1 MEIFLLALLVAA
13 LALICAGYWLFF
25 MGVARLPAGMG
36 IKTSPRLEAYSDMIN
51 NGTAWFKAQ
60 DAERVVLPAYDGTPL
75 VGLYVHNPQA
85 RGTVIL
91 FHGYRCDG
99 YRDFSCVYKF
109 YYELG
114 YSLLNVFQRAHGQS
128 GGQYICFGVKERFD
142 CRDWARYV
150 CDRFGPGHDIFL
162 GGISMGSTTVLM
174 ASELELPKSVRGIIA
189 DCGFTSPREEFK
201 EVLRNK
207 MHLPVHPFL
216 EIADVFCR
224 LFAGFGFND
233 CSTVDAMRVNKLPVL
248 FIHGEADNFVPSRF
262 TRENFEACLAPK
274 IFISVP
280 NAGHGFSYL
289 MEPERCQWSLRAFLK
304 NNSTFRD
311 TRGGATE
318 PFPSG
323 DELSLFQ

>member
-1 MEIFLLALLVAA
+1 MEIFLLALLAAA

-25 MGVARLPAGMG
+25 MGVVRLPAGMG
-36 IKTSPRLEAYSDMIN
+36 IKDSPRLEAYSDMISS
-51 NGTAWFKAQ
+51 GTAWFQAQ

-75 VGLYVHNPQA
+75 VGLYVHNPQP

-99 YRDFSCVYKF
+99 YRDFSCVYK
-109 YYELG
+109 YYYDLG

-162 GGISMGSTTVLM
+162 GGISMGSSTVLM

-189 DCGFTSPREEFK
+189 DCGFTSPYAEFK
-201 EVLRNK
+201 EVLTHK
-207 MHLPVHPFL
+207 MHLPAHPFI

-248 FIHGEADNFVPSRF
+248 FIHGEADNFVPFRF

-274 IFISVP
+274 TLISVP

-289 MEPERCQWSLRAFLK
+289 METERCQSALRVFLK
-304 NNSTFRD
+304 NNSTSHGTHGDGMELFR
-311 TRGGATE
+311 
-318 PFPSG
+318 SG
-323 DELSLFQ
+323 EDVSRFQ

>member
-13 LALICAGYWLFF
+13 LALICIGYWLFYW
-25 MGVARLPAGMG
+25 GVVRLPEGKG
-36 IKTSPRLEAYSDMIN
+36 IKESPRLEDYAGMIN
-51 NGTAWFKAQ
+51 DGIAWFRAQ
-60 DAERVVLPAYDGTPL
+60 DTERIVLPAYDGTPL
-75 VGLYVHNPQA
+75 VGLYVQHPQPL
-85 RGTVIL
+85 GTVIL

-99 YRDFSCVYKF
+99 YRDFSCVYKY

-150 CDRFGPGHDIFL
+150 CDRFGPEHDIFL

-174 ASELELPKSVRGIIA
+174 ASGLELPESVRGLIA
-189 DCGFTSPREEFK
+189 DCGFTSPYDEFK

-207 MHLPVHPFL
+207 IHLPVHPFI
-216 EIADVFCR
+216 EIADVFCH
-224 LFAGFGFND
+224 LFAGFGFKD

-248 FIHGEADNFVPSRF
+248 FIHGEADNFVPHRF
-262 TRENFEACLAPK
+262 TRENYEACLAPK
-274 IFISVP
+274 LLISVP

-289 MEPERCQWSLRAFLK
+289 MDTEHCQAALSAFLK
-304 NNSTFRD
+304 TNSTSRR
-311 TRGGATE
+311 TRGDGMELLGYDTE
-318 PFPSG
+318 QS
-323 DELSLFQ
+323 

>member
-1 MEIFLLALLVAA
+1 MEIFLLALLVVA

-25 MGVARLPAGMG
+25 MGVVRLPAGMG
-36 IKTSPRLEAYSDMIN
+36 IKTSPRLEAYSDMISD
-51 NGTAWFKAQ
+51 GTAWFKAQ
-60 DAERVVLPAYDGTPL
+60 DAERVVLPACDGTPL
-75 VGLYVHNPQA
+75 VGLYVHNPRP

-99 YRDFSCVYKF
+99 YRDFSCAYKY

-174 ASELELPKSVRGIIA
+174 ASGLELPKSVRGIIA
-189 DCGFTSPREEFK
+189 DCGFTSPYAEFK
-201 EVLRNK
+201 EVLTHK
-207 MHLPVHPFL
+207 MHLPVHPFI
-216 EIADVFCR
+216 EIADVFSR
-224 LFAGFGFND
+224 IFAGFGFND

-248 FIHGEADNFVPSRF
+248 FIHGEEDNFVPFRF

-274 IFISVP
+274 TLISVP

-289 MEPERCQWSLRAFLK
+289 VETERCQWSLRAFLK
-304 NNSTFRD
+304 NNSTFRETGD
-311 TRGGATE
+311 GGTG
-318 PFPSG
+318 PLSSG
-323 DELSLFQ
+323 GEISLFQ